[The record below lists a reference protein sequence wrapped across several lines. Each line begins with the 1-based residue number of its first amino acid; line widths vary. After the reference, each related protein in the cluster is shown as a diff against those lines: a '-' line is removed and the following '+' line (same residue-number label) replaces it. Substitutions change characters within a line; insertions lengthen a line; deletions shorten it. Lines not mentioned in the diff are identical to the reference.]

1 MLSISMIVS
10 LAIGFVLGMAAAV
23 LFGMARG
30 KTARQIAEELFREKE
45 KDRHADMEA
54 VVDHLKA
61 TFGSLSLEAL
71 SRSTEEFL
79 KLARSGALADRETNV
94 RELEAR
100 KGLIDQQLVRM
111 TSELDNIG
119 RLMKELE
126 KDRAEKFGELTK
138 HLQMAGE
145 QTSLLQQTTG
155 LLREALAGA
164 KTRGQWGERM
174 AEDILRA
181 AGFSENIN
189 YVKQT
194 TIEGIGSRP
203 DFTFLLPR
211 GLKLNMDV
219 KFPFDNYLRFLEAG
233 SEIEKARHRGDFL
246 KDVRA
251 KIKEVTSREYIN
263 GEQNTVDYALLF
275 IPNEQVYG
283 FIHEH
288 DSLLLEDGIKQR
300 VICCSP
306 ATLFAVLAVVR
317 QAVDSFAVERT
328 SNEILSL
335 LGAFKK
341 QWDEF
346 LKRLELMGKR
356 IDDLQ
361 REFETLN
368 STRRRQ
374 LEKPL
379 RRIEEIRGERGLGP
393 AESDGS
399 DGWKPLG
406 DE

>member
-1 MLSISMIVS
+1 MLAPSTIVS
-10 LAIGFVLGMAAAV
+10 LLVGFVLGIGVAAALRMV
-23 LFGMARG
+23 RG
-30 KTARQIAEELFREKE
+30 RTAKQIAEELMGEKE
-45 KDRHADMEA
+45 RDRKADMETM
-54 VVDHLKA
+54 VEHLKA
-61 TFGSLSLEAL
+61 TFGNLSLEAL

-79 KLARSGALADRETNV
+79 KLAKAGFLAERETNV
-94 RELEAR
+94 REMEAK
-100 KGLIDQQLVRM
+100 KGLIDQQLVKM
-111 TSELDNIG
+111 TAELDRIG
-119 RLMKELE
+119 LLMKELE
-126 KDRAEKFGELTK
+126 KDRAEKFGELAK
-138 HLQMAGE
+138 HLRVAGE
-145 QTSLLQQTTG
+145 QTNLLLATTG

-164 KTRGQWGERM
+164 KSRGQWGERM
-174 AEDILRA
+174 AEDLLRA
-181 AGFSENIN
+181 AGFAENVN

-194 TIEGIGSRP
+194 AIEGIGSRP

-233 SEIEKARHRGDFL
+233 SDIEKSRHRADFL
-246 KDVRA
+246 RDVRA
-251 KIKEVTSREYIN
+251 KIREVTSRDYIN

-283 FIHEH
+283 FIHEQ
-288 DSLLLEDGIKQR
+288 DSMILEEGIKQR

-317 QAVDSFAVERT
+317 QAVDSFSVERM

-346 LKRLELMGKR
+346 LKKLDLMGKR

-361 REFETLN
+361 KEFESLN
-368 STRRRQ
+368 TTRRRQ
-374 LEKPL
+374 LERPL

-393 AESDGS
+393 AEIEGS
-399 DGWKPLG
+399 DG
-406 DE
+406 